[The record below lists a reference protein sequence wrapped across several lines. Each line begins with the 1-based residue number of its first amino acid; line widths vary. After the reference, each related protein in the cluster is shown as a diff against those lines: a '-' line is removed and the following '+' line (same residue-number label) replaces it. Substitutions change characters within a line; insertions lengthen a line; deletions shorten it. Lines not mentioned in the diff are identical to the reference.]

1 MKIFIVSALFFV
13 AMISAESDTP
23 VLKYLVREPG
33 IKSAHPPML
42 VLLHGFGSNEQ
53 DLFSFANS
61 LPAKYLIISARA
73 PFTLEPDSYAWYQFE
88 YAAGKSV
95 SNIEQEEKSRQL
107 IIQLIG
113 QLKDKYSVDANEIY
127 LCGFSQGAIMSYSIA
142 LTRPDLV
149 KGIAVMSGRLLEEVK
164 PKIAAPEKLKQLKVF
179 ISHGTNDNTLP
190 FQYSK
195 SADTYLKSRGIHPVF
210 KQYPAGHEINKQ
222 MLHDLVNWLK

>member
-1 MKIFIVSALFFV
+1 MKLSIILVLSFV
-13 AMISAESDTP
+13 AMISTVPDTP

-42 VLLHGFGSNEQ
+42 ILLHGYGSNEQ

-73 PFTLEPDSYAWYQFE
+73 PITLEADSYAWYQLE
-88 YAAGKSV
+88 YAADKPV
-95 SNIEQEEKSRQL
+95 SNIEQEAKSRQL
-107 IIQLIG
+107 IIQFIG
-113 QLKDKYSVDANEIY
+113 QLQEKYAVDASEIY

-149 KGIAVMSGRLLEEVK
+149 KGIAAMSGRLLEEVK
-164 PKIAAPEKLKQLKVF
+164 PQIAAPEKLKKLQIF
-179 ISHGTNDNTLP
+179 ISHGTYDNTLP

-195 SADTYLKSRGIHPVF
+195 SADSYLQSRGIRPVF
-210 KQYPAGHEINKQ
+210 KQYPAGHEINAQ